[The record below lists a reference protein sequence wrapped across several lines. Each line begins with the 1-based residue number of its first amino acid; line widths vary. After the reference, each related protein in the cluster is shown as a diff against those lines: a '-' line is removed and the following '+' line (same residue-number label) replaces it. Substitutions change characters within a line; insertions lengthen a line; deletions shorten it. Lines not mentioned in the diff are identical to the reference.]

1 MRREQMRRMEAGCD
15 KQFHNSYTMASFGA
29 LLMVQALHIHPKRRN
44 SMKANIGGT
53 DRILRIVLGIVLI
66 ALAVT
71 GVIGWWGWL
80 GVVPLVTG
88 LVRFC
93 PLYPLLGMN
102 TCPLEQRKPD

>member
-1 MRREQMRRMEAGCD
+1 
-15 KQFHNSYTMASFGA
+15 
-29 LLMVQALHIHPKRRN
+29 
-44 SMKANIGGT
+44 MKANIGGT

-93 PLYPLLGMN
+93 PLYLLLGMN